1 MDDDLQMAWDT
12 ALVRAYF
19 ETPNKNTS
27 KVIFDFKDKNNI
39 ESWDTF
45 NALKRVPRYGRQ
57 SRCVITRYVYAY
69 LPNIAK
75 ALTAHGPSKMIDLI
89 LAVNKSKNDTYSR
102 PQDEQKAAREG
113 YDRKQSRLQAAAAT
127 LSLVNSYEANAKT
140 SGGGQWKI
148 VK

>member
-45 NALKRVPRYGRQ
+45 NALKRVPRYARQ

-89 LAVNKSKNDTYSR
+89 LAVNKSKNDTHSQ
-102 PQDEQKAAREG
+102 PQDKQKVERES
-113 YDRKQSRLQAAAAT
+113 YDRKKSKLQAAAAT
-127 LSLVNSYEANAKT
+127 LSLVNSYEAGAKT
-140 SGGGQWKI
+140 SGRGQWKI